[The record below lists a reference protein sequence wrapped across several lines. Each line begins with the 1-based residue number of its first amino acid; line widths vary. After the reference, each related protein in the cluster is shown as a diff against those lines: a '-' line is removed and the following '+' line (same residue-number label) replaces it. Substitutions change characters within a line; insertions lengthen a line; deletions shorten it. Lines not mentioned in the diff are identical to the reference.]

1 MDDPY
6 WFWGQKV
13 KGHAHIII
21 CSLLLLSFIN
31 EIFIV
36 CEYMYALVL

>member
-1 MDDPY
+1 MEDPY
-6 WFWGQKV
+6 WFRGQKV
-13 KGHAHIII
+13 KGQANSII

-36 CEYMYALVL
+36 CEYMCMH

>member
-6 WFWGQKV
+6 WFRGQKV
-13 KGHAHIII
+13 KGQAHIIN
-21 CSLLLLSFIN
+21 CSLLFLNFIN

-36 CEYMYALVL
+36 CEYMYALLL